1 MGGTTPTVKGYEEG
15 TNNVPFNTFTGSSGT
30 QMQLDPTQRRFL
42 PFNNL
47 PANMYGPVTT
57 GKTYEDSPY
66 FIQPYVAP
74 VVETVTDNST
84 TTYTPVITDD
94 AGNTA
99 TYLGVDPYDPEG
111 DDNFL
116 TEEEIASRV
125 KIIQDVIG
133 DPNYDPNTDVLTEE
147 QQALVMNQT
156 TTLDGDPNT
165 NDYANRADIAMDDI
179 YNNNQQIYG
188 TETGNNVTSLVTGQ
202 NTGTPAPWTPP
213 GYEVG
218 ADGTWE
224 VVEKNNDTP
233 TPTTIEDLQVPGTST
248 LKVNTSDDPVVVS
261 SNSNYTEVVNPGTNG
276 ITRVYH
282 NTPSND
288 NSSDNSSSSS
298 SGDSTVICT
307 ALNKMGYLSDEIYA
321 IDSEYGLK
329 LKARDPMLY
338 YGYRIWALP
347 LSIYIQRNTIDAVA
361 VRNIVA
367 PITLTWAKE
376 MAHQMR
382 PKEYKPNYGGKL
394 VMLVGYPIC
403 RMIGHI
409 FLGNLK
415 KKEI

>member
-15 TNNVPFNTFTGSSGT
+15 TNNVSSNTFTGSSDT

-84 TTYTPVITDD
+84 DTYTPVITDD

-179 YNNNQQIYG
+179 YNNSQQIYG
-188 TETGNNVTSLVTGQ
+188 TETGNNITSLVTGQ
-202 NTGTPAPWTPP
+202 SSGTPAPWTPP
-213 GYEVG
+213 GMDFGYGVGVTKPLTAYEKFIGSITGPPVENKVTSYSHATDNDDNPEIDAYG
-218 ADGTWE
+218 AE
-224 VVEKNNDTP
+224 R
-233 TPTTIEDLQVPGTST
+233 IY
-248 LKVNTSDDPVVVS
+248 DPVAGKTLARYQIANRI
-261 SNSNYTEVVNPGTNG
+261 NSGAYPGYDEYYANQAPPGPPPMPQYNNGTPMVTQNYNYGTNM
-276 ITRVYH
+276 IT
-282 NTPSND
+282 P
-288 NSSDNSSSSS
+288 
-298 SGDSTVICT
+298 
-307 ALNKMGYLSDEIYA
+307 
-321 IDSEYGLK
+321 
-329 LKARDPMLY
+329 
-338 YGYRIWALP
+338 
-347 LSIYIQRNTIDAVA
+347 
-361 VRNIVA
+361 
-367 PITLTWAKE
+367 
-376 MAHQMR
+376 
-382 PKEYKPNYGGKL
+382 GGK
-394 VMLVGYPIC
+394 
-403 RMIGHI
+403 
-409 FLGNLK
+409 
-415 KKEI
+415 